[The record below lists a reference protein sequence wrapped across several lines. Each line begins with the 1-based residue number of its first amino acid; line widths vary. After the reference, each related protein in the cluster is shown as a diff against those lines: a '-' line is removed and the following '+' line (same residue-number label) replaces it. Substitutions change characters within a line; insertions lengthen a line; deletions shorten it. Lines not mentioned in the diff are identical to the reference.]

1 MSYNWIDWIKKQTS
15 IIINIKYSKKSA
27 KMSGGGE
34 IKSSNSNL
42 KMGGHD
48 NKKKLINE
56 GPKEEEKDG
65 DQGSLIDNSI
75 DYKMDKDNW
84 IVFENTLINKEKS
97 AFKPYWSRK

>member
-1 MSYNWIDWIKKQTS
+1 
-15 IIINIKYSKKSA
+15 
-27 KMSGGGE
+27 MSGGGE

-75 DYKMDKDNW
+75 DYKMDKDN
-84 IVFENTLINKEKS
+84 
-97 AFKPYWSRK
+97 